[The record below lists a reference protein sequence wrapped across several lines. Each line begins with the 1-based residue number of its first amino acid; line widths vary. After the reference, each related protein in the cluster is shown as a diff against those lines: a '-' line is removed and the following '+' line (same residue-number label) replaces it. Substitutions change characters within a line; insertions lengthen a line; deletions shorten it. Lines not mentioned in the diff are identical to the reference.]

1 MKKLFRIISIVM
13 VLTMI
18 LTACQTTQT
27 PAGDTSSQQ
36 PVVTEKAAEPVSQ
49 PEKATADSV
58 KVGILLP
65 MTGQDALNGEV
76 HLNAFKFAAEEINA
90 SGGIACL
97 GGAPVELVVG
107 DTQGKPK
114 SGNAEAERLITK
126 EGVIALIGAFHSGV
140 TLPATEISERYEVPF
155 IAANAIA
162 GSITARGLKYVFKP
176 RISVQSEAQTTVDF
190 VVDKGVKKVAL
201 MTANITI
208 GEEARKA
215 WENSIEKA
223 GLELVN
229 EISYP
234 SGSPDFS
241 DAILSIKSANPEVV
255 FALGNTADAVLIVRQ
270 MKELGYWPTYGLVT
284 AGGGFSD
291 ASLIKN
297 LGVDAEGIFVTTDW
311 SPTVP
316 LPGGK
321 EINER
326 FKAKYG
332 LDLSGGTNTSYAS
345 LHLFAAAVEKA
356 CSTDPKALAE
366 ILRSTNFEKGMWNFM
381 FPKGISFDET
391 GYIKDALVLIA
402 QIQDGQQVAI
412 WPAELSVGEEI
423 WPVPS
428 WDKR

>member
-1 MKKLFRIISIVM
+1 MKHLLKTLAILAAISM
-13 VLTMI
+13 L
-18 LTACQTTQT
+18 LAACA
-27 PAGDTSSQQ
+27 PAAAPVQ
-36 PVVTEKAAEPVSQ
+36 PTEAPAQPSTKNAAP
-49 PEKATADSV
+49 V

-65 MTGQDALNGEV
+65 MTGQDAMNGEV
-76 HLNAFKFAAEEINA
+76 HLNAFKFAADEINNA
-90 SGGIACL
+90 GGIACL
-97 GGAPVELVVG
+97 GGAPIELVVG
-107 DTQGKPK
+107 DTQGKPE

-126 EGVIALIGAFHSGV
+126 EGVVSLIGAFHSGV

-176 RISVQSEAQTTVDF
+176 RISVQSEAQATTDF
-190 VVDKGVKKVAL
+190 AKKNGAQKVAV

-215 WENSIEKA
+215 WLDSIKNA

-229 EISYP
+229 ETSYP

-241 DAILSIKSANPEVV
+241 DAILTIKAADPDVV

-270 MKELGYWPTYGLVT
+270 MKELGYWPKMGLVT

-297 LGVDAEGIFVTTDW
+297 LEKDAEGIYVTTDW
-311 SPTVP
+311 SSTVP
-316 LPGGK
+316 LPGGS
-321 EINER
+321 EINDR

-332 LDLSGGTNTSYAS
+332 LDMGGGTNTSYAS
-345 LHLFAAAVEKA
+345 LHLLAAALEKA
-356 CSTDPKALAE
+356 CSTDPKKLAE
-366 ILRSTNFEKGMWNFM
+366 TLRSTNFEKGVWNFM

-402 QIQDGQQVAI
+402 QIQDGKQVVI
-412 WPAELSVGEEI
+412 WPDELSVGKGT
-423 WPVPS
+423 WPVPG
-428 WDKR
+428 WDQR